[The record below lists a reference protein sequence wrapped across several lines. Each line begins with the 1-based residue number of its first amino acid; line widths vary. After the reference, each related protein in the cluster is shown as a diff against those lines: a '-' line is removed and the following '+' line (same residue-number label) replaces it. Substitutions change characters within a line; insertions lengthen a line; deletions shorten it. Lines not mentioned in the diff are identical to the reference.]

1 MRSYEWVTG
10 SAEAGGARR
19 RRRTGAGNDAKVDE
33 PPHLALQ
40 HEQHV
45 AGLEVTVHLPLL
57 VQNVQ

>member
-1 MRSYEWVTG
+1 MTG